1 MLDSDGHLAPYGP
14 TEEHYESASVC
25 YGGNNGA
32 MQTWDGEEEE
42 EGEQGGYSDYAAG
55 GEVMTSMW
63 CQVLLKLKECKKV
76 V

>member
-42 EGEQGGYSDYAAG
+42 GEQGGYSDYSAR
-55 GEVMTSMW
+55 GETILASE
-63 CQVLLKLKECKKV
+63 LLRLYQKSSVRL
-76 V
+76 